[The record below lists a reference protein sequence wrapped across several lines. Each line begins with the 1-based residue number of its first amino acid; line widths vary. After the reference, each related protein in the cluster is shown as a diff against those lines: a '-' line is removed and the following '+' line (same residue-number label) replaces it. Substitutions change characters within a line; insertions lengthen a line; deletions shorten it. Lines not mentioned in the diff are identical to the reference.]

1 MNSTQVYGYSNRL
14 RWSLTHKKAKVS
26 YTYGNDAPAGHLKTI
41 QNFDDT
47 GTGLQIYIKW
57 NVSFIL
63 IADHWDFFLV
73 GWQTSCLEMTK
84 LYWIAV
90 TTFFSYTINFGDK
103 KTHRHKYLALIKYI
117 AIDQLVLAKM
127 SNQFELGVNISRR
140 NCRYCPNTTLA
151 CSVHTSCMDVCYSY
165 LTSFNFVQTLPT
177 WWALRQNFSTKILC
191 PISQHCRQVRF

>member
-1 MNSTQVYGYSNRL
+1 MT
-14 RWSLTHKKAKVS
+14 WKAHKLLVTVVDWDWVS
-26 YTYGNDAPAGHLKTI
+26 RIKKLKCHILYGNDAPAGHLKTI
-41 QNFDDT
+41 QIFDDT

-57 NVSFIL
+57 NVP
-63 IADHWDFFLV
+63 FFSDTRSLRFFV

-84 LYWIAV
+84 LHWIAV
-90 TTFFSYTINFGDK
+90 TTFFPYTINFGDK

-127 SNQFELGVNISRR
+127 SNQFELGVDIGRR

-151 CSVHTSCMDVCYSY
+151 CSVHTSCTDVCNSY
-165 LTSFNFVQTLPT
+165 LTSFNFVQTKPT

-191 PISQHCRQVRF
+191 PIF

>member
-1 MNSTQVYGYSNRL
+1 MATTL
-14 RWSLTHKKAKVS
+14 RPDIWRQYKILM
-26 YTYGNDAPAGHLKTI
+26 I
-41 QNFDDT
+41 QEQAYKFTLNEMF
-47 GTGLQIYIKW
+47 LLFWQQITEI
-57 NVSFIL
+57 
-63 IADHWDFFLV
+63 FFLV

-151 CSVHTSCMDVCYSY
+151 CSVHTSCTDVCNSY